1 LVASSDNENNVYDIL
16 VRKNQTIKTPQMILL
31 VSHIRAR
38 RIDNPARRA
47 VAVDELIHSDSKP
60 AQVFITPNGV
70 SF

>member
-1 LVASSDNENNVYDIL
+1 MV
-16 VRKNQTIKTPQMILL
+16 LL